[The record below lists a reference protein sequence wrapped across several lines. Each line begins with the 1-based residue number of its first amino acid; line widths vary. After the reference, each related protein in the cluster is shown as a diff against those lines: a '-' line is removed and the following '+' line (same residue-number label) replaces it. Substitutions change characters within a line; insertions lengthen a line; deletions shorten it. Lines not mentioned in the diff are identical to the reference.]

1 MKILALER
9 ELPNIPAAAFTPYAA
24 AEARRVWQLVQDS
37 VIRETY
43 FRQDRSAAV
52 LVLECADTDE
62 AEAILHT
69 LPMVKAGLI
78 TFEII
83 PLVAYPGFARLF
95 AAAE

>member
-9 ELPNIPAAAFTPYAA
+9 ELPNVPAAAFAPYAA
-24 AEARRVWQLVQDS
+24 AEAQRVWQLVQEG

-43 FRQDRSAAV
+43 FRQDQSAAV
-52 LVLECADTDE
+52 LVLECADAAE
-62 AEAILHT
+62 AEAVLQT
-69 LPMVKAGLI
+69 LPMAAAGLI

-95 AAAE
+95 AAGE

>member
-9 ELPNIPAAAFTPYAA
+9 ELPNIPAAAFAPYAA
-24 AEARRVWQLVQDS
+24 AEARRVWQLVQDG

-52 LVLECADTDE
+52 LVLECTDADE
-62 AEAILHT
+62 AEAVLQT
-69 LPMVKAGLI
+69 LPMVQAGLI

-95 AAAE
+95 DTSE